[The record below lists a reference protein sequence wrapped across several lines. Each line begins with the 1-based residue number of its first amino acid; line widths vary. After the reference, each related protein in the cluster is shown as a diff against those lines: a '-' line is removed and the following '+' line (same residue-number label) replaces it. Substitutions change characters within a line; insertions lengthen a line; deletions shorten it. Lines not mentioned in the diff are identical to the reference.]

1 VLKSGYAN
9 EKKIKGEE
17 IKVYEFAIEA
27 DTISSRIKE
36 VEGRR
41 EIEYDLG
48 FDIKQKTWDYIV
60 EIK

>member
-1 VLKSGYAN
+1 
-9 EKKIKGEE
+9 
-17 IKVYEFAIEA
+17 VYEFAIEA